1 MPDLQRA
8 SAIDWLYTV
17 EPAFSRR
24 LTAPVRPIEDVAAVH
39 PLLVTLGTALDQQLG
54 QWPEG
59 LVPKLLE
66 GSSLLQDVLAQL
78 GPARLLRLLAWFETA
93 GLPRGEELIDALLRD
108 ERSEAGRHLRA
119 TLGELQRQSLLAR
132 IFHPDRLALL
142 QSVVSSQKD
151 AL

>member
-8 SAIDWLYTV
+8 SATDWLHAV
-17 EPAFSRR
+17 EPEFSRR

-39 PLLVTLGTALDQQLG
+39 PLLVALGIALDQHLSQHGDGLG
-54 QWPEG
+54 
-59 LVPKLLE
+59 PKLLDGITLVQE
-66 GSSLLQDVLAQL
+66 VLAQL
-78 GPARLLRLLAWFETA
+78 GPARMLRLLAWFETA
-93 GLPRGEELIDALLRD
+93 DLPRGEELIDALLHD
-108 ERSEAGRHLRA
+108 DRSEAGRHLRA